1 MNRESGNVAF
11 SEEQRSLLAK
21 EYRDITQRIAASGT
35 WVWTTL
41 ALFVAGAVAA
51 AGFVIAA
58 GGSSRFTFIGVY
70 ILGIG
75 VMTILWL
82 FLNLFVRRE
91 RWREWVLY
99 WRQREIEGKLNVGA
113 SRYIHALDETFGEKQ
128 DFSKFPQDLRESLDK
143 LVADKELSYVSPHGS
158 TFLDWAVRITM
169 LVWVAVMVI
178 EFFQWH
184 NHSLLVGY
192 VTLAIGFVWACVMIL
207 SCRGVPTCDRKR

>member
-1 MNRESGNVAF
+1 MNKEAEKVALN
-11 SEEQRSLLAK
+11 EEQKRLLAK

-51 AGFVIAA
+51 AGFVLAA
-58 GGSSRFTFIGVY
+58 GGSSRFTFIGVF

-75 VMTILWL
+75 IMSILWL

-99 WRQREIEGKLNVGA
+99 WRQREIEEKLNLGA
-113 SRYIHALDETFGEKQ
+113 GRYIHALDEAFGAKQ
-128 DFSKFPQDLRESLDK
+128 DFSKFPQDVRENLNR
-143 LVADKELSYVSPHGS
+143 LINDKEFSYVSPRGS
-158 TFLDWAVRITM
+158 RFIDWVVRITM
-169 LVWVAVMVI
+169 LLWVAVMVI

-184 NHSLLVGY
+184 DHSFLVGY